1 MKPKHKKPKPKY
13 DILWK
18 GMIENVMEDLLLFI
32 DPDIGKELD
41 LERGFEFLDKELA
54 EIYPEPEKPSNTRIV
69 DKLVKVFLR
78 DGSERWMLLH
88 VEVQGNNE
96 ENFARRMFEYFIRL
110 FSKYGHPVAAIA
122 VMTGKDG
129 KEMPVAYEDRCLW
142 MRARYEYKTLCITDY
157 PDEVLKAS
165 TNPFAAVIMVARE
178 ALLKAKGTDEEK
190 DNLLLEQKILMV
202 RLLKEKM
209 AAFGKKKTEAILS
222 FLNNYV
228 VFKNSETNRK
238 FMTKTDEIFEK
249 KNTMGVIEQLAEIK
263 AKEALEEGRE
273 QGKEEERQE
282 FVRSLLTNTEFS
294 PEKIAELVGV
304 PVAFVQKIK
313 KSLKAK

>member
-41 LERGFEFLDKELA
+41 LERGFEYLDKELA
-54 EIYPEPEKPSNTRIV
+54 EMYPNPEKPSSTRIV
-69 DKLVKVFLR
+69 DKLVKVYLR
-78 DGSERWMLLH
+78 DGAERWMLLH
-88 VEVQGNNE
+88 VEVQANNDK
-96 ENFARRMFEYFIRL
+96 NFARRMFEYFRL

-122 VMTGKDG
+122 VLTGKSG
-129 KEMPVAYEDRCLW
+129 KEMPTVYEDRCLW
-142 MRARYEYKTLCITDY
+142 MRARYEYKTLCIMDY
-157 PDEVLKAS
+157 PDEMLKAS
-165 TNPFAAVIMVARE
+165 TNPFAAVIMVAKE
-178 ALLKAKGTDEEK
+178 SLLKAKGTDEKK

-209 AAFGKKKTEAILS
+209 TAFGRKKTEAILS

-263 AKEALEEGRE
+263 RQEAIDE
-273 QGKEEERQE
+273 GKEES
-282 FVRSLLTNTEFS
+282 VRLFLANTEFS
-294 PEKIAELVGV
+294 PAKIAELVEV
-304 PVAFVQKIK
+304 PISVVKRVQKESAIK
-313 KSLKAK
+313 